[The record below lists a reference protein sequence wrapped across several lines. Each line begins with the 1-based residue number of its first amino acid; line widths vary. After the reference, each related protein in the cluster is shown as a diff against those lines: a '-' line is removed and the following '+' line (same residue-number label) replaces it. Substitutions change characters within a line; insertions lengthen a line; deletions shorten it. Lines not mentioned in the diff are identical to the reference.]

1 MLSLWKSNM
10 VKMDLIESIVEL
22 RDCVFDESGVWAVI
36 WAQVWGGWE
45 GGDGVRRGGEL
56 ASGRWV

>member
-1 MLSLWKSNM
+1 M